1 MLPLRR
7 TWRHSSLVPAL
18 RRLAILLGF
27 AHLIGAPARNSA
39 QAIQIQPATPP
50 AAVRD
55 VSIEQYRE
63 HLNELE
69 SVVAACAKDRNEKA
83 CDPALVGDD
92 DRVPLGKGAN
102 TEQRRIRFDWLR
114 TLIARAQ
121 RKDDD
126 APKEDP
132 TSAILPGI
140 KLDIPP
146 RRTVTQ
152 LLQDAAMRLQQDF
165 EQAGGEPQ
173 PVAAHPGERDELGKV
188 LAGRE
193 FRNLGLPSITDTVS
207 ERILNW
213 IARFF
218 DRIARFSARSPWIGL
233 LVKWGF
239 FGAVC
244 VGLAWGLI
252 QLERRWRIRLVPE
265 SHGPAPDAASARD
278 WQLWLEDARRAAA
291 EGRWREA
298 IHFVYWASISRLES
312 RRLWP
317 ADRARTP
324 REYLALVAE
333 EDPRKQ
339 GLASLTRSFERIWYG
354 GRNAGESDYR
364 DAEQLATSL
373 IGGGGAA

>member
-1 MLPLRR
+1 MFP
-7 TWRHSSLVPAL
+7 S
-18 RRLAILLGF
+18 
-27 AHLIGAPARNSA
+27 
-39 QAIQIQPATPP
+39 
-50 AAVRD
+50 AVRD
-55 VSIEQYRE
+55 VSIAQYRE

-92 DRVPLGKGAN
+92 DRVPLGKDAGA
-102 TEQRRIRFDWLR
+102 EPRRIRFDWLR
-114 TLIARAQ
+114 ALIARAQ

-126 APKEDP
+126 APKDDP
-132 TSAILPGI
+132 ASAILPGL
-140 KLDIPP
+140 KLDLPP

-152 LLQDAAMRLQQDF
+152 LLQDAAVRLQADF
-165 EQAGGEPQ
+165 VQAGGEPQ
-173 PVAAHPGERDELGKV
+173 PVAAHPAERDELAKV

-193 FRNLGLPSITDTVS
+193 FRNLGQPSVTDTVLEKIS
-207 ERILNW
+207 NW

-218 DRIARFSARSPWIGL
+218 DRIARFSARSPWIGM

-333 EDPRKQ
+333 EDPRKPN
-339 GLASLTRSFERIWYG
+339 LDTLTRSFERIWYG

-364 DAEQLATSL
+364 DAEQLAAAL
-373 IGGGGAA
+373 IGGGAA